1 MPEIVKVFKNV
12 NTQTPTSNTAPYDVT
27 LLTTASDETV
37 VIKDVVTK
45 GFIEGESPQSTDL
58 VTLDLDGF
66 PVTGGTN
73 LEVGGNL
80 IMNPSSTLK
89 LKVGERV
96 GPYTFE
102 GMFFSENQGQE
113 YLTGNGS
120 DTNSII
126 PTNLSVSTHPSSDA
140 CAAMVGGVVFFYRLY
155 SSTIYKYNAAG
166 TLVTSWTHGSTGYG
180 MCTDGT
186 YIYRTSGSGAST
198 TIYRTKL
205 SDHTTSTLTTTSS
218 YYAVHNNMGS
228 YFLYHNGKLY
238 SKEDANAGYVSIID
252 LSDMSVI
259 IKSHADFAIG
269 NYSDG
274 AAITTTAAGTTYLV
288 EVAQGGWTYWNL
300 DIDDST
306 TTPVGLVKNGTQGS
320 SSSTEYAQG
329 GGEVAPG
336 IVLVFGEE
344 SDRVTIIDMNQKSYF
359 TDPNVHGYTTGYSYG
374 NRFAFAALLYN
385 IDPSTYTYDA
395 YVSGVSITP

>member
-12 NTQTPTSNTAPYDVT
+12 NTQTPTSNTAAYDVT

-45 GFIEGESPQSTDL
+45 GFIHGEIPQSTDL

-73 LEVGGNL
+73 LEVAGNL

-102 GMFFSENQGQE
+102 GMFFHINDMD
-113 YLTGNGS
+113 YLTGNGV
-120 DTNSII
+120 TETSIL
-126 PTNLSVSTHPSSDA
+126 PTNTGGGANFQATDA
-140 CAAMVGGVVFFYRLY
+140 CAAIVGGVVFFYRLY
-155 SSTIYKYNAAG
+155 STTIYKYNAAG

-374 NRFAFAALLYN
+374 NRFAFAALIYN
-385 IDPSTYTYDA
+385 LDPSTYTYDA